1 MSCPSLLGLG
11 EGWLIYSGLCTE
23 EMTKFSGGSK
33 THFYLQTLE
42 HYGKIRVLT
51 NLKQHPDKIRHFT
64 YFSFQ
69 IYTLPTLTYSKNKAL
84 TKTLT
89 GIF

>member
-42 HYGKIRVLT
+42 HYGRIRDFNFKT
-51 NLKQHPDKIRHFT
+51 APRQ
-64 YFSFQ
+64 
-69 IYTLPTLTYSKNKAL
+69 NKTFHL
-84 TKTLT
+84 L
-89 GIF
+89 